1 MAGNVDSNLEG
12 RVALVTGA
20 ASGMGR
26 VMARALAGAGANV
39 AALDLHAA
47 GLDALTA
54 EPVFNGKLLK
64 VAANVGDLSE
74 CQRAVVDTVAAFGRL
89 DILINCA
96 GVSMTPAAP
105 PGQGRAK
112 FHEANAEGFLRVL
125 SINLGGS
132 FLMAHFAAKEMLK
145 HNWGRIINV
154 TTSFDTMLAGGLS
167 AYGASKS
174 ALEAS
179 TASWAKD
186 LADTGV
192 TVNILVPGGP
202 ADTAFFPPGAPK
214 PPVLIDPQV
223 MALPVVW
230 LASKGS
236 DGMTGYRFVA
246 RDWDKNLPPD
256 EAAAKVRSPAAWP
269 TLAEGAQS
277 TRGVAI

>member
-1 MAGNVDSNLEG
+1 MAGSLEG
-12 RVALVTGA
+12 RVAIVTGA
-20 ASGMGR
+20 ASGMGH
-26 VMARALAGAGANV
+26 VMARAFAEAGAAV
-39 AALDLHAA
+39 AGVDVQSG
-47 GLDALTA
+47 GLDALAA
-54 EPVFNGKLLK
+54 EPVFKGKLLK
-64 VAANVGDLSE
+64 VVANVGDE
-74 CQRAVVDTVAAFGRL
+74 AACQRAVADTVSAFSRI
-89 DILINCA
+89 DILVNCA
-96 GVSMTPAAP
+96 GVNMTAAAP
-105 PGQGRAK
+105 PGQGRVK
-112 FHEANAEGFLRVL
+112 FFDANASGYLRIL

-145 HNWGRIINV
+145 NNWGRIINI

-167 AYGASKS
+167 AYGSSKS

-186 LADTGV
+186 LAGTGV

-202 ADTAFFPPGAPK
+202 TDTAFFPPNAPK

-230 LASKGS
+230 LASAGS
-236 DGMTGYRFVA
+236 DGITGCRFVA
-246 RDWDKNLPPD
+246 RDWDAKIPAA
-256 EAAAKVRSPAAWP
+256 EAAEKVRAPAAWP

>member
-1 MAGNVDSNLEG
+1 MAGNLEG
-12 RVALVTGA
+12 RAALVTGA

-26 VMARALAGAGANV
+26 VMARALASAGASV
-39 AALDLHAA
+39 AGLDVHAA
-47 GLDALTA
+47 GLNALAA
-54 EPVFNGKLLK
+54 ESVFQGKLVK
-64 VAANVGDLSE
+64 IVANIGNLSE
-74 CQRAVVDTVAAFGRL
+74 CQRAVADTVAVFGRL
-89 DILINCA
+89 DVLINCA

-112 FHEANAEGFLRVL
+112 FFEANAEGFLRVL
-125 SINLGGS
+125 SINMGGS

-145 HNWGRIINV
+145 NNFGRIINV

-214 PPVLIDPQV
+214 PPVLIDPKV

-230 LASKGS
+230 LASEESSGIS
-236 DGMTGYRFVA
+236 GCRFVA
-246 RDWDKNLPPD
+246 RDW
-256 EAAAKVRSPAAWP
+256 
-269 TLAEGAQS
+269 
-277 TRGVAI
+277 

>member
-1 MAGNVDSNLEG
+1 MPGQLDG
-12 RVALVTGA
+12 RVAVVTGA

-26 VMARALAGAGANV
+26 VMIRALAGAGAKV
-39 AALDLHAA
+39 G
-47 GLDALTA
+47 GLDVDATGLDQLVD
-54 EPVFNGKLLK
+54 EKIFGGGLLK
-64 VAANVGDLSE
+64 LPANVGSARNCAD
-74 CQRAVVDTVAAFGRL
+74 AVRQVGAAFGRL

-96 GVSMTPAAP
+96 GVSMAPAAP

-112 FHEANAEGFLRVL
+112 FFEANADGFLRIL
-125 SINLGGS
+125 SINMGGS
-132 FLMAHFAAKEMLK
+132 FLMAHFAAQEMLK

-167 AYGASKS
+167 AYGAAKA

-186 LADTGV
+186 LSGTGV

-202 ADTAFFPPGAPK
+202 ADTAFFPAGAPK

-223 MALPVVW
+223 MAVPVVW
-230 LASKGS
+230 LASPAS
-236 DGMTGYRFVA
+236 DGISGSRFIA
-246 RDWDKNLPPD
+246 RDWDATLPSA
-256 EAAAKVRSPAAWP
+256 EAANKVRAPAAWP

>member
-1 MAGNVDSNLEG
+1 
-12 RVALVTGA
+12 
-20 ASGMGR
+20 
-26 VMARALAGAGANV
+26 
-39 AALDLHAA
+39 
-47 GLDALTA
+47 
-54 EPVFNGKLLK
+54 
-64 VAANVGDLSE
+64 
-74 CQRAVVDTVAAFGRL
+74 
-89 DILINCA
+89 
-96 GVSMTPAAP
+96 
-105 PGQGRAK
+105 
-112 FHEANAEGFLRVL
+112 
-125 SINLGGS
+125 
-132 FLMAHFAAKEMLK
+132 MAHFAAKEMLK
-145 HNWGRIINV
+145 NNFGRIINV

-214 PPVLIDPQV
+214 PPVLIDPKV

-230 LASKGS
+230 LASRGIKMAFPAGGS
-236 DGMTGYRFVA
+236 SRATGTKMSHPNRPRKRCA
-246 RDWDKNLPPD
+246 R
-256 EAAAKVRSPAAWP
+256 PAAWP